1 MMNVQCKSSIAL
13 IIALISTGF
22 INIIPAAYS
31 VSPNTVY
38 DTCEEPSE
46 DLYAAKINL
55 AREIAQIEVEKV
67 RLNVTFH
74 QDDPKLQALD
84 QEILKLKGCLTELS
98 SEDISNLLTTETIAA
113 AEYKLAE
120 LESQYANN
128 QTIFANAYVA
138 QQVLSAEI
146 QALHQY
152 LSVLSYPKKGDP
164 KL

>member
-1 MMNVQCKSSIAL
+1 MMNVQCKSSIVSS
-13 IIALISTGF
+13 IALMLIGV
-22 INIIPAAYS
+22 NLIPASYS
-31 VSPNTVY
+31 VRAETLSA
-38 DTCEEPSE
+38 TCEEPLE
-46 DLYAAKINL
+46 DLYSAKLNL

-67 RLNVTFH
+67 LLNVTFH

-84 QEILKLKGCLTELS
+84 QELLGLTRCLTALS
-98 SEDISNLLTTETIAA
+98 SEDVSNLLATETISA

-128 QTIFANAYVA
+128 QVIFANAYVA

-146 QALHQY
+146 QALRQY
-152 LSVLSYPKKGDP
+152 LGILSYPKEAEP